1 VSARRRKTLLVDLS
15 GCRFVGIT
23 MTKFNIAFVC
33 TIACGMALAAITP
46 PSVFAQTGTED
57 SVRVG
62 SADDL
67 QTTWTDRQMAEAVP
81 GLEPDNSEGEMP
93 TTVVDGA
100 PATDASSDD
109 VLVWAPQ
116 SSGDRR
122 TIPLKYSGKLFFTK
136 PNGRNSYCSAQF
148 ISPRIILTAAHCVR
162 SNETGAW
169 YRNFRFALQYERGN
183 YVKQYAIACQ
193 VTKSGWVNGKASGYA
208 NRRYDY
214 ALLVTNE
221 DSISG
226 YFGSASSWR
235 GNYREAVKL
244 GYPSEIEDGK
254 IIQLESG
261 PLFFPTDRPGTVAIR
276 HSNPRSGGGSSG
288 GAFVAN
294 FSYAGGPRTNLVISV
309 TASTYGKNP
318 NVDLGPYLDDAF
330 HQSFQKLKQVGCR

>member
-1 VSARRRKTLLVDLS
+1 MAVASLGFAMTRFRDLS
-15 GCRFVGIT
+15 VAST
-23 MTKFNIAFVC
+23 VC
-33 TIACGMALAAITP
+33 VVALLAAATP
-46 PSVFAQTGTED
+46 ATALDLAGRDDAVSVSSASDLNTE
-57 SVRVG
+57 
-62 SADDL
+62 
-67 QTTWTDRQMAEAVP
+67 WTDRQMAEAVS
-81 GLEPDNSEGEMP
+81 GRQPDNSEGEMMSS
-93 TTVVDGA
+93 VDDGA

-109 VLVWAPQ
+109 AVVWAPQ

-122 TIPLKYSGKLFFTK
+122 TIPLKYSGKLFFK
-136 PNGRNSYCSAQF
+136 EPSGKGSYCSAQF
-148 ISPRIILTAAHCVR
+148 ISSRIILTAAHCVR

-169 YRNFRFALQYERGN
+169 YGNFRFALQYERGN
-183 YVKQYAIACQ
+183 YVKQYSIACT

-235 GNYREAVKL
+235 GNYRDAVKL
-244 GYPSEIEDGK
+244 GYPSEIEGGK
-254 IIQLESG
+254 VIQLESG
-261 PLFFPTDRPGTVAIR
+261 PLYFPPDRPGTVAIR

-294 FSYAGGPRTNLVISV
+294 FSYAGGPRTNLVVSV

-318 NVDLGPYLDDAF
+318 NVDLGPYLDGAF
-330 HQSFQKLKQVGCR
+330 HQSFQRLKQVGCR